1 MSKNSSCCE
10 HLSLFSLFS
19 SGILSP
25 KNPSDLMYWSNR
37 AEIFPKWV
45 LTYEATFYCCHLQ
58 EIEYFMSYE
67 SYAILRP
74 FFSVFSDIFV
84 NYDPNRHAI
93 ANSYNRKLKQVI
105 SMGPKKRKTSIFTFC
120 GSDGFFTR
128 SDVFSKYDYVIQHGG
143 GHNGNHVLCFC
154 IPILHMHTSNIF
166 KYQPKRTKT
175 EQMRVVSVQLQNP

>member
-1 MSKNSSCCE
+1 
-10 HLSLFSLFS
+10 
-19 SGILSP
+19 
-25 KNPSDLMYWSNR
+25 
-37 AEIFPKWV
+37 
-45 LTYEATFYCCHLQ
+45 
-58 EIEYFMSYE
+58 MSYE

-175 EQMRVVSVQLQNP
+175 EQMRVVSVQIQNPSEIGVRPTLITMALRSDSADHVSPVAQERRIGSKNGKCIWRRRSEQAQASTN